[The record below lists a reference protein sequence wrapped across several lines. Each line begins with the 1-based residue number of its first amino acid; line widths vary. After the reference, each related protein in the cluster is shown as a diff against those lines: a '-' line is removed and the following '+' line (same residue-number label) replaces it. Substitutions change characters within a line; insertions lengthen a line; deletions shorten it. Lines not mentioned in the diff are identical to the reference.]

1 MAIDLIIVLVSA
13 VVYHDYESPLY
24 AILVIYIT
32 SKVIDAVIYGSDS
45 GTGKMMFIIS
55 LRTMRLPGASW
66 MIWSA
71 ASPS

>member
-55 LRTMRLPGASW
+55 P
-66 MIWSA
+66 
-71 ASPS
+71 